1 LLPADSADRLA
12 SGNREASLGDRAMA
26 GRRFALSAK
35 VLVRDEHGRV
45 LLLKRSANSKNNRG
59 KWDLPG
65 GKVDTGESFD
75 EALLR
80 EVAEE
85 TGLTVS
91 LVGVAGAAESDLPD
105 RKVVYL
111 LMEGNLTSGEV
122 RLSDEHNEFA
132 WVERSRLAAVDV
144 CEQFRSFLEAY
155 GGQAG

>member
-1 LLPADSADRLA
+1 MGERVVT
-12 SGNREASLGDRAMA
+12 RK
-26 GRRFALSAK
+26 RFALSAK
-35 VLVRDEHGRV
+35 VLVRDEQGRV
-45 LLLKRSANSKNNRG
+45 LLLKRSVRSKNNRG

-75 EALLR
+75 GALLR

-91 LVGVAGAAESDLPD
+91 LVGVAGTAESDLPD

-111 LMEGNLTSGEV
+111 LMDGRLTSGEV
-122 RLSDEHNEFA
+122 RLSEEHDEFA
-132 WVERSRLAAVDV
+132 WVERSRLSVVDV

-155 GGQAG
+155 SGQAG